1 MRKSV
6 WMVVGMLL
14 MAAAFIAMPA
24 RAGFNTNFTDP
35 AGDTVD
41 FNAPPQALQN
51 NADVTAGASSATVTN
66 ITLTLTLVGNIGY
79 PGASLS
85 YTLGAHGADA
95 YVIISIDGTTL
106 DASGFY
112 GYDYTPG
119 GGGSG
124 FGIIGTA
131 VTGNTVSVSLPRE
144 WGGVEA
150 TYLLTFSTMAIEGSA
165 FATDEG
171 GQINQ
176 SPSITNG
183 PGATVN
189 RDVLTLFT
197 YDFEAT
203 DPEGDALTWSVL
215 ADPAASWLTIDPG
228 TGVLSGTPPVAGS
241 WDITVDVTDP
251 FSNTDFYYFTLNA
264 ATCAANV
271 APTITNDV
279 SGSQTIGLT
288 GTYTHDYAATDPE
301 AGTLT
306 WSVSDS
312 IYAVIDADTGVL
324 AFIALG
330 VPGTYT
336 LTVTVTDPCAA
347 TDTSTLTIV
356 VSSGGGTDTDGDGT
370 PDATDTDDDNDGVAD
385 LRDPQPLNPLVP
397 AAGDYDG
404 DGTPDATDP
413 DDDGDGV
420 PDTSDQDPRNPS
432 VGILAAAPLFGNL
445 LLWLLIIVIIIFVV
459 IAVVIGLIRRGKGP
473 SQTAPPQT
481 PQQPPPP
488 PPPP

>member
-1 MRKSV
+1 
-6 WMVVGMLL
+6 
-14 MAAAFIAMPA
+14 
-24 RAGFNTNFTDP
+24 
-35 AGDTVD
+35 
-41 FNAPPQALQN
+41 
-51 NADVTAGASSATVTN
+51 
-66 ITLTLTLVGNIGY
+66 
-79 PGASLS
+79 
-85 YTLGAHGADA
+85 
-95 YVIISIDGTTL
+95 
-106 DASGFY
+106 
-112 GYDYTPG
+112 
-119 GGGSG
+119 
-124 FGIIGTA
+124 
-131 VTGNTVSVSLPRE
+131 VSVSVPRE
-144 WGGVEA
+144 WGGDEA
-150 TYLLTFSTMAIEGSA
+150 TYLLTFTATASEGSA
-165 FATDEG
+165 FATDDG
-171 GQINQ
+171 GQINE

-183 PGATVN
+183 PGAPEST
-189 RDVLTLFT
+189 DVGTLYS
-197 YDFEAT
+197 YDFNAN
-203 DPEGDALTWSVL
+203 DPEGDALTWSVS
-215 ADPAASWLTIDPG
+215 ASPPASWLTIDPG
-228 TGVLSGTPPVAGS
+228 TGVLSGTSPSGGP
-241 WDITVDVTDP
+241 WDITVTVIDP
-251 FSNTDFYYFTLNA
+251 FSNEDYYSFPLNA
-264 ATCAANV
+264 VSCGSNV

-279 SGSQTIGLT
+279 TGSQTIGLT

-306 WSVSDS
+306 WSVSGS

-420 PDTSDQDPRNPS
+420 PDASDQDPRNPS
-432 VGILAAAPLFGNL
+432 VGALAIAPLFGNL

-459 IAVVIGLIRRGKGP
+459 IAVIIGLIRRRKGP
-473 SQTAPPQT
+473 SQTAPPET

-488 PPPP
+488 PPP